1 MRQWRWTLLGLS
13 LLALVYVVGA
23 ELVVRSEV
31 DQLSW
36 GRGERGGGA
45 VSRGVGW
52 WW

>member
-1 MRQWRWTLLGLS
+1 MLGLS
-13 LLALVYVVGA
+13 LLALVYVMGA

-31 DQLSW
+31 DQLDW
-36 GRGERGGGA
+36 GRGERGGRA